1 MHVSAGCSWRS
12 GGGEVEEEGTRTGRE
27 GARAVSSSL
36 LSASQAR
43 VRICLDTVQI
53 QIEYSRK

>member
-1 MHVSAGCSWRS
+1 M
-12 GGGEVEEEGTRTGRE
+12 EEEGTRTGRE